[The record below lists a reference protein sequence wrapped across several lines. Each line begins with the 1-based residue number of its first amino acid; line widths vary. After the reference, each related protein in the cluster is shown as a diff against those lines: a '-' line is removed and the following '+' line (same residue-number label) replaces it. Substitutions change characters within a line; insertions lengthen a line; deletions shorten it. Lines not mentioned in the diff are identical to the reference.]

1 MSGICIKCG
10 KQMKWVGRLWLHC
23 EHCGQLQVWPVGE
36 GGQNDV
42 DKKEKKEIHD
52 TGAGI

>member
-23 EHCGQLQVWPVGE
+23 EHCGQLQAWPTS
-36 GGQNDV
+36 V
-42 DKKEKKEIHD
+42 DHKDKEAKDDKNRRWRD
-52 TGAGI
+52 GA